1 MDYSK
6 LDDATLISLIEREH
20 TEALSALYDRYSR
33 LVFSLAWHLL
43 ENQATAEEVT
53 LDVFMRVWEKAGM
66 YRADKAKVSTWL
78 ASIARHHAIDILRR
92 QGSRPEQ
99 SSVAWTEVT
108 ADALFSA
115 DGPEEVTELTF
126 QRQQVRAAI
135 AELPAD
141 QQRVLA
147 LAYFNGLTHREIAE
161 KLGEPLG
168 TVKTRIRLAMQKL
181 RLTLQDE

>member
-1 MDYSK
+1 
-6 LDDATLISLIEREH
+6 
-20 TEALSALYDRYSR
+20 
-33 LVFSLAWHLL
+33 
-43 ENQATAEEVT
+43 
-53 LDVFMRVWEKAGM
+53 
-66 YRADKAKVSTWL
+66 VSSWL

-115 DGPEEVTELTF
+115 DGPEEVTELIF

-135 AELPAD
+135 AGLPAD
-141 QQRVLA
+141 QQQVLA